1 MNLNDSIR
9 TNFFLYVII
18 YIALRIRFVFQSG
31 SFTVLVNIWKNSNK
45 PLICLLIAPIQRF
58 ERSNNS
64 ISQEKEYFRL
74 LGTTHFWSIKLK
86 SVSNTEFRIE
96 AQFVQADIDSH
107 LDHEKNILK
116 ILKG

>member
-1 MNLNDSIR
+1 MHLYFHD
-9 TNFFLYVII
+9 FFMKHSHKNK
-18 YIALRIRFVFQSG
+18 YI
-31 SFTVLVNIWKNSNK
+31 
-45 PLICLLIAPIQRF
+45 LINPIQRF

-64 ISQEKEYFRL
+64 ISQEIEYFRL
-74 LGTTHFWSIKLK
+74 LGTHFWSIKLK